1 MPAPPPYLPPD
12 ALRDDAESA
21 QRRAQAPRS
30 PIAGHLG
37 ARYPAAEVAAVEQLA
52 DLEPATLHAIVA
64 FPVPSLT
71 GVTFD
76 VVDFDTA
83 GDLLQQV
90 LHDHL
95 PGFDWQVPPDWRGPL
110 AKYLI
115 LHTSLAAPPNDA
127 VPEPMALEVH
137 AEAVAVDGVP
147 LHSAEGEAWY
157 QGFLMRDSRH
167 GTLHALGTVR
177 FRIRVATY
185 ANVSYP
191 GIGVPF
197 YL

>member
-1 MPAPPPYLPPD
+1 MPTLPPYLDP
-12 ALRDDAESA
+12 AFLRDDAEST

-37 ARYPAAEVAAVEQLA
+37 ARYPAAEIAAVEQLA
-52 DLEPATLHAIVA
+52 DLDPPALDHIVA
-64 FPVPSLT
+64 FPVSSLI

-76 VVDFDTA
+76 VVDFDAA
-83 GDLLQQV
+83 GDMLQQV
-90 LHDHL
+90 LHAHL

-137 AEAVAVDGVP
+137 AGAVAVDGVP
-147 LHSAEGEAWY
+147 LQSAEGEAWY

-177 FRIRVATY
+177 LRIRAATY
-185 ANVSYP
+185 ANISYP